1 MAKLGQSGWVVRPLV
16 LALAA
21 LPAVSPA
28 IAGDEDLFF
37 AELPVVASVSRLPQ
51 RLADAPTS
59 VTVIDRD
66 MIKASAA
73 RDLNDVFRLVP
84 GFQTFPNNTDS
95 ARVTYHGLTD
105 EEFSPRVQVLIDGRS
120 QYSPL
125 FRNGV
130 NWATLPVALEDIE
143 RIEVVRGTNAVSY
156 GSNAFLG
163 VINIITVDPSLARG
177 FSLALNHGNQGVRD
191 YTLRNGGKIGE
202 SGDFRFTYQQRD
214 DNGLADQFDWKD
226 SYRSRLFDFRA
237 DFALTERDV
246 LQFSAG
252 HVEAVMPRGRLAK
265 AGGVLTGGND
275 PGWPIH
281 DFSQSNTYLQALWR
295 RSLSAGSDFQLRY
308 SYMADWASENY
319 VSKDGD
325 YLYQIDEYGDTGV
338 RHEIEAQHNFALSD
352 QARLVWGASWR
363 GDALRSTTGFAGKST
378 VSRDVERLFGNL
390 EWKPLAWFTG
400 NAGWALERDSMA
412 GTHASPRLSA
422 SYHINSQ
429 NTVRLGYSRAY
440 RSPSSF
446 DYRGNAT
453 VAPFA
458 RADGA
463 PFAPGEQ
470 ALATGRFFIGKPGL
484 PVERLETWELG
495 YLGDWHD
502 WRMSL
507 DVRLFQEKIP
517 NRLMQMYRGPDF
529 MAEVQAIRIEGIEYQ
544 WKWQPF
550 NPTRLMVGQSF
561 IHTYSEFLNSAMGGS
576 VLPIIDPDKMTNLD
590 LLAERSSPR
599 HATSILLMQKL
610 PYGFEFSAASYWLD
624 KMRWTRNTEV
634 APYRRLDVRLGYP
647 FRWGGM
653 GGEVAY
659 TVQSLNSPHGEYKAN
674 GKPADRVVDHRSW
687 LTLRLDL

>member
-1 MAKLGQSGWVVRPLV
+1 MGGNQWFAVRPLV
-16 LALAA
+16 LAVAVLYAQPELAQA
-21 LPAVSPA
+21 E
-28 IAGDEDLFF
+28 EDIFF
-37 AELPVVASVSRLPQ
+37 SELPVVASVSRLPQ

-66 MIKASAA
+66 LIKASGA

-163 VINIITVDPSLARG
+163 VINIITVDPALARG
-177 FSLALNHGNQGVRD
+177 FSVATNIGNQGVRD
-191 YTLRNGGKIGE
+191 YTLRHGGKLGE
-202 SGDFRFTYQQRD
+202 SGDYRFTYQQHD

-226 SYRSRLFDFRA
+226 SLSSRLFDLRA
-237 DFALTERDV
+237 DFLLTERDV
-246 LQFSAG
+246 LQLSAG

-265 AGGVLTGGND
+265 SGNVLTGGND

-295 RSLSAGSDFQLRY
+295 RSLSADSDFQLRY
-308 SYMADWASENY
+308 AYVADWASENY
-319 VSKDGD
+319 VVNESD
-325 YLYQIDEYGDTGV
+325 YLYHVDEYGDRGT
-338 RHEIEAQHNFALSD
+338 RHELEAQHNFALSE
-352 QARLVWGASWR
+352 QTRLVWGGAWR
-363 GDALRSTTGFAGKST
+363 SDAVRSTTMFAGKST
-378 VSRDVERLFGNL
+378 VRRDVERLFGNL
-390 EWKPLAWFTG
+390 EWKPKAWLTG
-400 NAGWALERDSMA
+400 NAGLSVERDSMA
-412 GTHASPRLSA
+412 GTHTSPRLSV
-422 SYHINSQ
+422 SYHFNPE
-429 NTVRLGYSRAY
+429 NTLRLGYSRAY
-440 RSPSSF
+440 RTPSAADF
-446 DYRGNAT
+446 RGNET
-453 VAPFA
+453 IAPFA
-458 RADGA
+458 KANGA
-463 PFAPGEQ
+463 PFLPGEQ
-470 ALATGRFFIGKPGL
+470 VAATGTLWVSNPGL
-484 PVERLETWELG
+484 AAERLDTWELG
-495 YLGDWHD
+495 YLGDWRGQ
-502 WRMSL
+502 RMSL

-517 NRLMQMYRGPDF
+517 NRMMTMYRGPDF
-529 MAEVQAIRIEGIEYQ
+529 MANVQDIRIEGIEYQ

-561 IHTYSEFLNSAMGGS
+561 IHTYSEFLDSAMGGT
-576 VLPIIDPDKMTNLD
+576 VLPINDPDKMTNLD

-599 HATSILLMQKL
+599 HSTSMLLMQKL
-610 PYGFEFSAASYWLD
+610 PYGFELSAASYWLD

-647 FRWGGM
+647 FRWGGI
-653 GGEVAY
+653 GGEIAY
-659 TVQSLNSPHGEYKAN
+659 TVQSLNSPHGEYKSN